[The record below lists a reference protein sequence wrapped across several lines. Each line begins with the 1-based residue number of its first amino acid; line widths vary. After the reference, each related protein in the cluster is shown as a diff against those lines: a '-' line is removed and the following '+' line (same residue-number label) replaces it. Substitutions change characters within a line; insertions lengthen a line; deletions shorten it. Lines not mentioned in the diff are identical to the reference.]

1 MFRPFDTEKSLAAAA
16 VLLRGER
23 AHVMSKLR
31 LLTLLYLADREA
43 LKETG
48 RPLLGF
54 RLVAAEHG
62 PVHAALRD
70 LLEGQHIE
78 EPRFA
83 AFFRHDGYR
92 VELSVDPGVAS
103 LSRYEIGKLQEVGQR
118 YEGLSDWELANGVAR
133 ECPEWRKNYAEG
145 EPRVIPLAD
154 VVDAVGRGSDR
165 AAILQDL
172 TDQAAFDRLFQADPV
187 TVPSS
192 ESR

>member
-23 AHVMSKLR
+23 AGVMGKLR

-43 LKETG
+43 LKETR

-54 RLVAAEHG
+54 RLIAAEHG

-70 LLEGQHIE
+70 LLDGQHIDV
-78 EPRFA
+78 PRFA

-92 VELSVDPGVAS
+92 VELIADPGVAS
-103 LSRYEIGKLQEVGQR
+103 LSRYEIGKLQEIGQR
-118 YEGLSDWELANGVAR
+118 HEGLSDWDLANGVAR
-133 ECPEWRKNYAEG
+133 DCPEWRKNYVEG

-154 VVDAVGRGSDR
+154 VIDAVGRSADR
-165 AAILQDL
+165 EAILQNL
-172 TDQAAFDRLFQADPV
+172 RDQAAFDRLFQTDPM
-187 TVPSS
+187 TV
-192 ESR
+192 